1 MHRVQAAVVRG
12 AVLFACSF
20 GVASAQDQTPAAQR
34 TGLEHVVPAET
45 LAFASIDVDRMLVE
59 GRTLDLARLWNDEE
73 MQDFLAPALGP
84 MRSAFSMRLAQG
96 FATLSHGYGLPDI
109 IGGRVSFA
117 MLGSGLVGEQ
127 GVPRWLDA
135 SERAK
140 TPIDVEPGTL
150 WFPDFV
156 VTVETSG
163 RAAFEASFAR
173 VLELEPGIVSTPTN
187 IDGLD
192 VVESVVPIPVDP
204 SGTAFRKMSLF
215 HGFAGDLFI
224 ASTRGERVAQI
235 ANAARA
241 PAQNALAS
249 QAAFRNHRAE
259 IVRDGAVA
267 ELFVNVPALLAHA
280 LPIASAFD
288 ASLGEVAPMLQQTGA
303 RGFGASI
310 AFEDGRVRQ
319 SIGLLVG
326 SSSMV
331 GGMARMFARPGIL
344 QRSAPIEGSM
354 LALSLGVDWEA
365 VVNAAAMDASSGVG
379 EALTQASDML
389 GVDVRGDV
397 LPALGDTLTIRAS
410 LPEHAIVPIPDW
422 TLDVTLRDAAS
433 MGEILAVLRT
443 RLAELSGGAATA
455 SPVALEGHPE
465 AFAVRIAEVP
475 FAPLVVVEGDRL
487 VIANSMATMKSTLAQ
502 LKTPPPAG
510 DFAESGKS
518 TFGAGGADVCLA
530 FYLDLARIAARGVPY
545 LQTFAPAIEQAGIP
559 LRFDELPLDV
569 LVEHLSGAMTTV
581 RLSDQAI
588 VLDESSPFGSQ
599 LVALGAV
606 GVAADHANGG
616 MIDIEPAEPS
626 EDGDD
631 VGTDE
636 QSNAAFMGVQTEF
649 GLESSDGVPVIGITA
664 GSPAEAAG
672 LRVGDRLLT
681 IGVDKMR
688 SQSDVLRVLG
698 LRRAGDV
705 VVVAYSRDGAVRE
718 VSVTLARRGDFVN
731 ADGTKRVPR

>member
-1 MHRVQAAVVRG
+1 MHRVHAAVVHG
-12 AVLFACSF
+12 AVLFVCSF
-20 GVASAQDQTPAAQR
+20 GAASAQDQAAGR
-34 TGLEHVVPAET
+34 SGLEHVVPAET

-59 GRTLDLARLWNDEE
+59 GRGLDLARLWNDEE
-73 MQDFLAPALGP
+73 IQDFLAPALGP
-84 MRSAFSMRLAQG
+84 MRAAFPMRLAQG
-96 FATLSHGYGLPDI
+96 FATLSHGYGFPDI

-127 GVPRWLDA
+127 GPPRWLDA
-135 SERAK
+135 TERSK
-140 TPIDVEPGTL
+140 TPIQIEPGTL

-173 VLELEPGIVSTPTN
+173 VLELEPGIVSTPAQ

-192 VVESVVPIPVDP
+192 VIESVVPIPVDA

-224 ASTRGERVAQI
+224 ASTRAERVAQI

-241 PAQNALAS
+241 PKQDALVS
-249 QAAFRNHRAE
+249 QATFKNHRAE
-259 IVRDGAVA
+259 IVRDGSVA
-267 ELFVNVPALLAHA
+267 ELFVNVPAMLAHG

-310 AFEDGRVRQ
+310 AFEGGRVRQ

-365 VVNAAAMDASSGVG
+365 IVNAAAMDASSGVDD
-379 EALTQASDML
+379 ALTQASNLL
-389 GVDVRGDV
+389 GVDVRSEV

-422 TLDVTLRDAAS
+422 TLDVTLRDAAG
-433 MGEILAVLRT
+433 MAEILGALRAK
-443 RLAELSGGAATA
+443 LPELSGGAATA
-455 SPVALEGHPE
+455 NPVTLEGHPE
-465 AFAVRIAEVP
+465 AFSIRIADVP
-475 FAPLVVVEGDRL
+475 FSPLVVVEANRL

-510 DFAESGKS
+510 DFAKSGES
-518 TFGAGGADVCLA
+518 TFGAGGADVCFAL
-530 FYLDLARIAARGVPY
+530 YLDLARIAARGVPY

-581 RLSDQAI
+581 RLSEQAI

-606 GVAADHANGG
+606 GVATQDPTASLLALDVPAPAD
-616 MIDIEPAEPS
+616 E
-626 EDGDD
+626 
-631 VGTDE
+631 VGTAP
-636 QSNAAFMGVQTEF
+636 QQGAAFMGVQTEF

-698 LRRAGDV
+698 LRRPGDV

-718 VSVTLARRGDFVN
+718 VTVTLARRGEFVN
-731 ADGTKRVPR
+731 ADGTKRTPR

>member
-1 MHRVQAAVVRG
+1 MHRVHAAVVRG

-20 GVASAQDQTPAAQR
+20 GAASAQDQVAAR
-34 TGLEHVVPAET
+34 SGLEHVVPAET
-45 LAFASIDVDRMLVE
+45 LAFASIDVERMLVE
-59 GRTLDLARLWNDEE
+59 GRALDLARLWNDDEI
-73 MQDFLAPALGP
+73 QDFLAPALGP

-96 FATLSHGYGLPDI
+96 FATLSHGYGFPDS

-127 GVPRWLDA
+127 GPPRWLDGA
-135 SERAK
+135 ERSK
-140 TPIDVEPGTL
+140 TAVEIEPGTL

-156 VTVETSG
+156 ATVETSG

-173 VLELEPGIVSTPTN
+173 VLELEPGIVSTPTQ
-187 IDGLD
+187 IDGIDL
-192 VVESVVPIPVDP
+192 VESVIPVPIDAT
-204 SGTAFRKMSLF
+204 GTAYRKMSLF
-215 HGFAGDLFI
+215 HGFIGDLFV
-224 ASTRGERVAQI
+224 ASTRAERVARI
-235 ANAARA
+235 ASAISA
-241 PAQNALAS
+241 PPQGALAD
-249 QAAFRNHRAE
+249 QAAFRTHRAE

-267 ELFVNVPALLAHA
+267 ELFVNVPAMLTNV

-303 RGFGASI
+303 RGFGASV

-326 SSSMV
+326 SASMV

-365 VVNAAAMDASSGVG
+365 IVNAAAMNASSGVDD
-379 EALTQASDML
+379 ALTQASTML
-389 GVDVRGDV
+389 GFDVRSEM
-397 LPALGDTLTIRAS
+397 LPALGDTLTIRAN

-422 TLDVTLRDAAS
+422 TLDITLRDAAS
-433 MGEILAVLRT
+433 MSEILGALRAK
-443 RLAELSGGAATA
+443 LPELSGGAATA
-455 SPVALEGHPE
+455 NAVTLEGHPE

-475 FAPLVVVEGDRL
+475 FSPLVVVDGDRL
-487 VIANSMATMKSTLAQ
+487 VIANSMATMKTTLAQ

-510 DFAESGKS
+510 DFATSGRS
-518 TFGAGGADVCLA
+518 TFGNGGADVCFA

-581 RLSDQAI
+581 RLSEQAI

-606 GVAADHANGG
+606 GVATQDPTAGL
-616 MIDIEPAEPS
+616 IELDVPAPV
-626 EDGDD
+626 DD
-631 VGTDE
+631 VGTAP
-636 QSNAAFMGVQTEF
+636 QQGAAFMGVQTEF
-649 GLESSDGVPVIGITA
+649 GLESSDGVPVIGVTA
-664 GSPAEAAG
+664 GSPAEIAG

-681 IGVDKMR
+681 FGVDKMR

-698 LRRAGDV
+698 LRKPGDV
-705 VVVAYSRDGAVRE
+705 LVVAYSRDGAVRE
-718 VSVTLARRGDFVN
+718 VTVTLAKRGDFVN
-731 ADGTKRVPR
+731 ADGTRRNPR